1 MIGSMI
7 AVIQLEL
14 KKTFFAR
21 RSLWIYL
28 LAIAPAF
35 LYLVHAVDVTHD
47 HEHRQALAAAHPVS
61 SEALRSIAVG
71 ASLED
76 VTAKLGEPYANVK
89 PNFRRRG
96 RGGPQFEVNNYTDG
110 ENDFTFVFVDGV
122 LQRINEQDRCNIQKD
137 SEIFATVFQ
146 FFYLRLAVFFG
157 CVGIFM
163 NLFRGEMLDKSLHF
177 YLLSPMRREVLM
189 AGKFLAGLIA
199 AVLIFATGTALQ
211 LAALSWH
218 FEPGA
223 VSEYLRGPGWGQI
236 MTYLGVTALACLGYG
251 SIFLAAGLR
260 FRNPILPG
268 AAVLLWEAA
277 NPFLPAALKKVS
289 IIFYLQSLCPVVA
302 SSPGRNLSL
311 LLRLLLSSAEPPAA
325 WVAITGLLV
334 VSMGVLVIAAFRAR
348 KLEINY
354 GTE

>member
-1 MIGSMI
+1 MIRQLT

-28 LAIAPAF
+28 LAVGPAL
-35 LYLVHAVDVTHD
+35 LYLIHAIDVTHD

-61 SEALRSIAVG
+61 SEALRSFAVG
-71 ASLED
+71 ATQED
-76 VTAKLGEPYANVK
+76 VIAKLGEPYANVK
-89 PNFRRRG
+89 LNFRRRG
-96 RGGPQFEVNNYTDG
+96 QGPQFEVYRYTDG
-110 ENDFTFVFVDGV
+110 ENDFAFTFVDGV
-122 LQRINEQDRCNIQKD
+122 LQRVNEQDRCNLQKD
-137 SEIFATVFQ
+137 SVIFATVFQ

-189 AGKFLAGLIA
+189 AGKFLAGLLA
-199 AVLIFATGTALQ
+199 AVVIFTTGTALQ

-236 MTYLGVTALACLGYG
+236 GAYLGVTALACLGYG

-277 NPFLPAALKKVS
+277 NPFLPAALKQVS

-302 SSPGRNLSL
+302 STPGDLSV
-311 LLRLLLSSAEPPAA
+311 LLRLLLSTAEPPAA

-334 VSMGVLVIAAFRAR
+334 VSFGVLVLAGFRAR